1 MEADPLTTTQEVA
14 QEFSVDHS
22 VVIWHLRQI
31 GKVKKFEK
39 LVPPELT
46 TNQKNHHFGVLS
58 SLILHNSSEPF
69 LDRIVICNKKWILYY
84 NQQCTVVPVSLQ
96 LYRCCFLLS
105 GIVFVF
111 ACFANSHPN
120 KIYVKQRLL
129 LVLICIALM
138 LSDIKYLFLCFL
150 SICISSVEKCLSK
163 PFAHKDQL
171 KMDQGL
177 KCKS

>member
-58 SLILHNSSEPF
+58 FLILHNSSEPF

-84 NQQCTVVPVSLQ
+84 NQQRSAQWSCTKKKVMVTVWWPAVGLIH
-96 LYRCCFLLS
+96 YNFLNPS
-105 GIVFVF
+105 ETIT
-111 ACFANSHPN
+111 S
-120 KIYVKQRLL
+120 
-129 LVLICIALM
+129 
-138 LSDIKYLFLCFL
+138 
-150 SICISSVEKCLSK
+150 EK
-163 PFAHKDQL
+163 
-171 KMDQGL
+171 
-177 KCKS
+177 